1 MGEAPMSADG
11 RKTILAGRQAAPPTW
26 DNGMNYLDQGRS
38 RTNLTVRILIAGAS
52 ILANPG

>member
-1 MGEAPMSADG
+1 MSADG